1 MIASDLPV
9 ESGRGAR
16 KRATVSLLAAVLGA
30 TVLPALAASEQESFD
45 IFEYRVL
52 GNTVLPGIEIEQTIY
67 PLLGSGKTIE
77 SVEQA
82 RQALEALYKERGFG
96 TVFVD
101 IPEQDVA
108 EGVVRLRV
116 TEGRL
121 DRVRISGARY
131 FANGQIRGAVPALDR
146 GQVPHLPELQAQLAQ
161 LNRQSRDR
169 VVTPVLRAGRTP
181 GTVDVELKVKDE
193 VPAHASVEV
202 NDRYTADTS
211 KTRVTANL
219 GYDNLFQR
227 FHSFSL
233 QYQTAPEE
241 PKEARVWA
249 GTYVAPL
256 GASGDLLALY
266 AVDTDS
272 EVATVG
278 TLAVLG
284 RGRIYGARYIKPLPE
299 AARFY
304 HNLTFGADFKDF
316 QEDVLLSD
324 DQGLQTPIQYMNW
337 SAVYA
342 GGLRT
347 DHTQTSFNLGAN
359 FGVRGFANDPEEF
372 ESKRFKAKPN
382 YFYLRG
388 GVTHERPLLL
398 GTSLAAR
405 LNGQYT
411 VEPVISNEQFSIGGA
426 DTVRGYLE
434 SEELGDYG
442 ISGSLEVRSPS
453 LTRWFG
459 DWLQQFFVFAFV
471 DAGVVAIVD
480 PLPETE
486 DRAGQI
492 ARVDLSSWGLG
503 LRLAGFGG
511 LEAGLDWAVPLQST
525 EHVENG
531 DSRLHF
537 RIRYAF

>member
-1 MIASDLPV
+1 M
-9 ESGRGAR
+9 
-16 KRATVSLLAAVLGA
+16 TFA
-30 TVLPALAASEQESFD
+30 TVLLHAAAAHAAEETFD
-45 IFEYRVL
+45 IHEYRVL
-52 GNTVLPGIEIEQTIY
+52 GNTVLPAVEIERAVY
-67 PLLGSGKTIE
+67 PLLGGGKTIA
-77 SVEQA
+77 SVEEA

-131 FANGQIRGAVPALDR
+131 FANGQIRSAVPALDR
-146 GQVPHLPELQAQLAQ
+146 GQVPHLPQLQAQLAQ
-161 LNRQSRDR
+161 VNRQSRDR

-211 KTRVTANL
+211 ETRVSANVS
-219 GYDNLFQR
+219 YDNLFQR
-227 FHSFSL
+227 FHSFSV

-241 PKEARVWA
+241 PEEARVWA
-249 GTYVAPL
+249 GTYVAPI
-256 GASGDLLALY
+256 GSSGDLVAVY

-299 AARFY
+299 AGGYF

-316 QEDVLLSD
+316 EEDVLLSD
-324 DQGLQTPIQYMNW
+324 DQGLQTPIQYLSW

-342 GGLRT
+342 GGVRT
-347 DHTQTSFNLGAN
+347 RHTLTSFNLGAN
-359 FGVRGFANDPEEF
+359 FGVRGLGNDPEEF
-372 ESKRFKAKPN
+372 ENKRFKATPN
-382 YFYLRG
+382 FFYLRG
-388 GVTHERPLLL
+388 GVTHERPFILR
-398 GTSLAAR
+398 TSLAAR
-405 LNGQYT
+405 LAGQFT

-442 ISGSLEVRSPS
+442 ISGSLELRSPS

-471 DAGVVAIVD
+471 DAGVVAILD
-480 PLPETE
+480 PLPETD

-492 ARVDLSSWGLG
+492 AEVDLSSWGLG

-525 EHVENG
+525 DHVERG